1 MPQVTISLGVFGVA
15 TLINLWLAI
24 RCGKAR
30 LEAKA
35 IHGDGGHP
43 LLLKRMRA
51 QANFVEYAPF
61 ALLLVLG
68 LELAGHAGWPLA
80 LTAGVF
86 LIGRVSH
93 GLGMDADVAGPL
105 RQAGMAMTILPLLG
119 LAIAALLAAFG
130 LI

>member
-1 MPQVTISLGVFGVA
+1 MTQLAISLGAFGVA

-35 IHGDGGHP
+35 MHGDGGHP

-51 QANFVEYAPF
+51 QANFVEYTPF

-68 LELAGHAGWPLA
+68 LELTGHAGWLLA
-80 LTAGVF
+80 LTAAVF

-93 GLGMDADVAGPL
+93 ALGMDADIAGPL
-105 RQAGMAMTILPLLG
+105 RKAGMAMTLLPLLG
-119 LAIAALLAAFG
+119 LAITALLAAFG

>member
-1 MPQVTISLGVFGVA
+1 MA
-15 TLINLWLAI
+15 ALINLWLAI

-30 LEAKA
+30 IEAKA
-35 IHGDGGHP
+35 MHGDGGHP

-51 QANFVEYAPF
+51 QANFVEYTPF

-68 LELAGHAGWPLA
+68 LELSGHAGWPLA
-80 LTAGVF
+80 LTASLF

-93 GLGMDADVAGPL
+93 GLGMDADIAGPL
-105 RQAGMAMTILPLLG
+105 RQAGMALTFLPLLG
-119 LAIAALLAAFG
+119 LIAAALLAAFG

>member
-1 MPQVTISLGVFGVA
+1 MAQLQVSLGALGLA

-24 RCGKAR
+24 RCGRAR
-30 LEAKA
+30 FEAKA
-35 IHGDGGHP
+35 MHGDGGHP

-51 QANFVEYAPF
+51 QANFVEYTPF

-80 LTAGVF
+80 LTAGLF

-93 GLGMDADVAGPL
+93 GLGMDADIAGPL
-105 RQAGMAMTILPLLG
+105 RKAGMAMTILPLLG